1 MGIHAIQEL
10 LSHAPEKLVRLFIL
24 QPNKEGRKTDLIELC
39 EKKKI
44 PITFVSFDW
53 LTQATGSDSHQS
65 VAAQIKER
73 RFLTVKDF
81 LKMTREK
88 EHSLVLMLDQ
98 IFDPQNFGALL
109 RCSECLGAD
118 AVIWSKNRGSDLTP
132 TAAKASSGAS
142 ELLAL
147 IKVSNLAEALSQFQE
162 EGYEAV
168 ASLLD
173 KEATS
178 AFSFSF
184 APRTLLIVGSEGEG
198 IQPLLIKKAERS
210 IYIPMSGKVQSLNVS
225 QGASILLAQYQ
236 AQFKK

>member
-10 LSHAPEKLVRLFIL
+10 LSHAPEKLVRLFAE
-24 QPNKEGRKTDLIELC
+24 QPQKGGRKMDLIELS

-44 PITFVSFDW
+44 PITFVSFDK
-53 LTQATGSDSHQS
+53 LTQMTGSDSHQS

-73 RFLTVKDF
+73 RFFTVKDF
-81 LKMTREK
+81 LKTTEEK
-88 EHSLVLMLDQ
+88 ELSLVLMLDQ

-118 AVIWSKNRGSDLTP
+118 GLVWSKNRGSDLTP
-132 TAAKASSGAS
+132 AVAKASSGAS
-142 ELLAL
+142 ELLPL
-147 IKVSNLAEALSQFQE
+147 IKISNLAEALSQFQE
-162 EGYEAV
+162 AGYEAV

-173 KEATS
+173 KGAKS
-178 AFSFSF
+178 AFGFRF

-198 IQPLLIKKAERS
+198 IQPLLARKADQS

-225 QGASILLAQYQ
+225 QSAAILMAQYR
-236 AQFKK
+236 AQFV